1 MRLYQV
7 KVYSTTPG
15 GKSLDSVNNIVHS
28 DLEDSVCFKN
38 LFDSLQNRKD
48 SGNINNF
55 SIREINQTANNI
67 SSVIEHMSLHMFSK
81 FIKLLMEEYESEKR

>member
-1 MRLYQV
+1 MIIMRLYQV

-48 SGNINNF
+48 SGNIDIF
-55 SIREINQTANNI
+55 P
-67 SSVIEHMSLHMFSK
+67 LGK
-81 FIKLLMEEYESEKR
+81 LIKQQIIFQV

>member
-48 SGNINNF
+48 SGNIDIF
-55 SIREINQTANNI
+55 P
-67 SSVIEHMSLHMFSK
+67 LGK
-81 FIKLLMEEYESEKR
+81 LIKQQIIFQV